1 MTAYSR
7 RFWYLVSAEMLA
19 AALFSDGMSH
29 DVGRQERDV
38 RRGTSGERHRRV
50 GRPPPCWA
58 KVAAWL
64 REVYLPLR

>member
-38 RRGTSGERHRRV
+38 RRGTSGEGRQGRDTGVLAGRRHA
-50 GRPPPCWA
+50 GL
-58 KVAAWL
+58 K
-64 REVYLPLR
+64 

>member
-7 RFWYLVSAEMLA
+7 RFWYLVSVEMLA

-38 RRGTSGERHRRV
+38 RGET
-50 GRPPPCWA
+50 PACWP
-58 KVAAWL
+58 AAAM
-64 REVYLPLR
+64 PG